1 MPILLILERDK
12 REITTSP
19 GVFCLSN
26 CHWKIRLDSK
36 PTLDKYKILYQWH
49 QNVELKESVPSLGV
63 G

>member
-19 GVFCLSN
+19 GVYYLSN
-26 CHWKIRLDSK
+26 CHWNNKLDLKTALDRYKLLFRKSK
-36 PTLDKYKILYQWH
+36 
-49 QNVELKESVPSLGV
+49 LKESVSSLGV

>member
-19 GVFCLSN
+19 GVFYLSN
-26 CHWKIRLDSK
+26 CHWNIKLDLK
-36 PTLDKYKILYQWH
+36 TVLDKYKILFRK
-49 QNVELKESVPSLGV
+49 NKLKESVSSLGV

>member
-19 GVFCLSN
+19 GVFYLSN
-26 CHWKIRLDSK
+26 CRWNIKLDLK
-36 PTLDKYKILYQWH
+36 TALNKYFVK
-49 QNVELKESVPSLGV
+49 NELKESVSSLGV

>member
-19 GVFCLSN
+19 GVFYLSN
-26 CHWKIRLDSK
+26 CHWNNKLDFK
-36 PTLDKYKILYQWH
+36 TALDRYKLLYQFRK
-49 QNVELKESVPSLGV
+49 NELKESVSSLGV